1 MTWIKVC
8 GITSEAD
15 AVAAVDAGVS
25 AIGLVFAPSPRRV
38 SLESA
43 RRIADRVRGRV
54 EIVGVFKEPAD
65 IASTHDAVRF
75 DRIQI
80 HHTAFIEVDVPI
92 LRAVAP
98 EGLEHHHPREGETL
112 VIDGSEGRGLSPDW
126 ERFTTERGSRCVVA
140 GGLTTATVGDV
151 VRRLRPFGV
160 DVSSGVESA
169 PGRKDPVLMARFVA
183 AVRSADACR

>member
-8 GITSEAD
+8 GITSEGD
-15 AVAAVDAGVS
+15 AQAAVLAGAS

-38 SLESA
+38 SPAAA
-43 RRIADRVRGRV
+43 RRIADSVRGRV
-54 EIVGVFKEPAD
+54 EVVGVFKEPAD
-65 IASTHDAVRF
+65 VGPAHEAVRF

-80 HHTAFIEVDVPI
+80 HHSASLEVAVPV
-92 LRAVAP
+92 LRALAP
-98 EGLEHHHPREGETL
+98 AAAESYQPKEGETL
-112 VIDGSEGRGLSPDW
+112 VIDGSEGRGQSPDW
-126 ERFTTERGSRCVVA
+126 TQFGTDRLSRSVVA
-140 GGLTTATVGDV
+140 GGLTPDTVGAV
-151 VRRLRPFGV
+151 VERLRPFGV

>member
-15 AVAAVDAGVS
+15 AVSAVDAGVS
-25 AIGLVFAPSPRRV
+25 AIGLVFAPSPRRI
-38 SLESA
+38 SLETA
-43 RRIADRVRGRV
+43 RRIADRVRSRV
-54 EIVGVFKEPAD
+54 EIVGVFKEPVD
-65 IASTHDAVRF
+65 LASAHATVRF

-80 HHTAFIEVDVPI
+80 HHSASLDVDVPL

-98 EGLEHHHPREGETL
+98 EALEHHHHEEGETL

-126 ERFTTERGSRCVVA
+126 RRFTTERASRCVVA
-140 GGLTTATVGDV
+140 GGLTPETVGDV
-151 VRRLRPFGV
+151 VRRLQPFGV

-169 PGRKDPVLMARFVA
+169 PGRKDVVLMARFVA
-183 AVRSADACR
+183 AVRSADAGR